1 MMNSLEKDRRSRL
14 SPPVARPPGLNEL
27 RLEIVRQMLV
37 DLETITVAGQHFTM
51 DKVIGLLER
60 EVAAAEM
67 ALSELQRRGL
77 RRALADL
84 GREHGRQLP
93 DVDVFVVRARMIAD
107 TLSLV

>member
-1 MMNSLEKDRRSRL
+1 MNSLEKDRRSRF
-14 SPPVARPPGLNEL
+14 SPVAAQQAHPNEL
-27 RLEIVRQMLV
+27 RLEVVRQLLT
-37 DLETITVAGQHFTM
+37 DLDTITVAGQHFTM

-107 TLSLV
+107 TLSVA

>member
-1 MMNSLEKDRRSRL
+1 MDSLEKDQSFRF
-14 SPPVARPPGLNEL
+14 SPPAARRPYPNEV
-27 RLEIVRQMLV
+27 RLQVVRLLLD
-37 DLETITVAGQHFTM
+37 DLESITFAGQHFTM

-60 EVAAAEM
+60 EVAAAEV

-93 DVDVFVVRARMIAD
+93 DIDVFAVRARMIAD
-107 TLSLV
+107 TLSMV

>member
-1 MMNSLEKDRRSRL
+1 
-14 SPPVARPPGLNEL
+14 
-27 RLEIVRQMLV
+27 MLLA
-37 DLETITVAGQHFTM
+37 DLDTITVAGQHFTM

-60 EVAAAEM
+60 EVAAVEA

-84 GREHGRQLP
+84 GREHDRPLP
-93 DVDVFVVRARMIAD
+93 DVDVFVVRARMITD